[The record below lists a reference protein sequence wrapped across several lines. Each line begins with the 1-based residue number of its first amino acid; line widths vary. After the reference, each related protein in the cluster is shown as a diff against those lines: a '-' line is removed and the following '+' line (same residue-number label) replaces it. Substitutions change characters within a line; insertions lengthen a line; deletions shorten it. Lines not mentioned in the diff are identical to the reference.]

1 MIQIAICDDSDV
13 TLQHLNQ
20 AVTTILQS
28 NQEVADI
35 TLYSNSENLS
45 YDIKEGHFFDLILT
59 DIEMPHINGMEL
71 AATIRTHLPGALI
84 IFITAYTKYA
94 LDAFELSAFR
104 YIDKLPTAIKDA
116 FRVLHMQ
123 ADQYYLLSNTRM
135 YRKLLLKD
143 ILYISRE
150 GKNSVFH
157 LTNQTEVKERKSLN
171 PVMEGM
177 NSSDFV
183 FADRGIIVNLIHI
196 VSIQDTTIEL
206 DNGEFLPASLAR
218 IKELK
223 LLLQKLWRNS
233 L

>member
-35 TLYSNSENLS
+35 TLYSNSKNLS

-59 DIEMPHINGMEL
+59 DIEMPHMNGMEL
-71 AATIRTHLPGALI
+71 AATIRTHLPGVLI

-104 YIDKLPTAIKDA
+104 YIDKEMIPEKLPTAIKDA
-116 FRVLHMQ
+116 FRILHMQ

-143 ILYISRE
+143 I
-150 GKNSVFH
+150 
-157 LTNQTEVKERKSLN
+157 
-171 PVMEGM
+171 
-177 NSSDFV
+177 
-183 FADRGIIVNLIHI
+183 
-196 VSIQDTTIEL
+196 
-206 DNGEFLPASLAR
+206 
-218 IKELK
+218 
-223 LLLQKLWRNS
+223 
-233 L
+233 

>member
-1 MIQIAICDDSDV
+1 MIPMKSHWLIRNGIMYQVLHRIDLNLLFWEVLSLIQIAICDDSEA

-35 TLYSNSENLS
+35 TLYSKSENLS

-59 DIEMPHINGMEL
+59 DIEMPHMNGMEL

-84 IFITAYTKYA
+84 IF
-94 LDAFELSAFR
+94 
-104 YIDKLPTAIKDA
+104 
-116 FRVLHMQ
+116 
-123 ADQYYLLSNTRM
+123 M

-171 PVMEGM
+171 PVIEGL

-223 LLLQKLWRNS
+223 LLLQKIWRNS